1 MPRRV
6 RRPSAFSASAIHRCV
21 APPRRCAHMI
31 RRIASSSGWRTSVLP
46 SGLLINEQ
54 LAESRDLNW
63 RQFAVKPTCSSG
75 VRRSPNRYYRPE
87 TLASARAR
95 HVFLMPDRIS
105 AWRALE
111 ADGREPNSGKSV
123 ELRATRYTVAGL
135 AVVTALHV
143 STNARRR

>member
-1 MPRRV
+1 MYHET
-6 RRPSAFSASAIHRCV
+6 ITV
-21 APPRRCAHMI
+21 AY
-31 RRIASSSGWRTSVLP
+31 
-46 SGLLINEQ
+46 GLLINER
-54 LAESRDLNW
+54 LAESRNLNW
-63 RQFAVKPTCSSG
+63 RQLADVKPTSS
-75 VRRSPNRYYRPE
+75 RRPSIFEQDYRPE